1 MSCRKS
7 RNAARILQNC
17 DCDAKAKCNLKTKT
31 CGHTVWKSLKRS
43 HFILECERICTSTNS
58 LAKLY
63 VKWDFLHYF
72 LNTVILGWSLQ
83 EKYSWVS
90 SKVEEEATE
99 AQFHFKELQAE
110 FEELLSKET
119 FDASVKIHDL
129 LSDAEIL
136 KPNDLLCFCNIFFY
150 ASTWYSKDAQNIQ
163 FSFPFKVFRVPRE
176 SGCRFIV
183 LLEIHDFLS
192 RDEKWTVQTSVVSS
206 TKVWK
211 LTLLSSFLHK
221 LSKN

>member
-1 MSCRKS
+1 MQFEDED
-7 RNAARILQNC
+7 L
-17 DCDAKAKCNLKTKT
+17 
-31 CGHTVWKSLKRS
+31 RS
-43 HFILECERICTSTNS
+43 HCLEITQKVSFYSRMWANINIDQFPRKVVCKMR
-58 LAKLY
+58 LFA
-63 VKWDFLHYF
+63 YF

-150 ASTWYSKDAQNIQ
+150 ASTWYSKDAQRKIFNLVSLQ
-163 FSFPFKVFRVPRE
+163 SLQSSKRVRM
-176 SGCRFIV
+176 
-183 LLEIHDFLS
+183 
-192 RDEKWTVQTSVVSS
+192 
-206 TKVWK
+206 
-211 LTLLSSFLHK
+211 
-221 LSKN
+221 

>member
-31 CGHTVWKSLKRS
+31 CGHTIWKSLKRS
-43 HFILECERICTSTNS
+43 HFILQCERICTSTNS
-58 LAKLY
+58 LAKFY
-63 VKWDFLHYF
+63 VKWDFLHNF

-150 ASTWYSKDAQNIQ
+150 ASTWHSKDAQRKIFNLVFPSKSSEFQ
-163 FSFPFKVFRVPRE
+163 ESQDVGLLCYSRFMTSFPETR
-176 SGCRFIV
+176 SGQYKRA
-183 LLEIHDFLS
+183 
-192 RDEKWTVQTSVVSS
+192 
-206 TKVWK
+206 
-211 LTLLSSFLHK
+211 
-221 LSKN
+221 